1 MNQKPNFLSS
11 KNILRIWAGLTVLLI
26 LYGLLTF
33 TFDLRGQTFIVMLNV
48 LNILLFSMVY
58 IFWKII
64 EKAAT
69 NVMEQSKD
77 LSISIKY
84 FYEKRSDPS
93 CSSCS

>member
-1 MNQKPNFLSS
+1 VNQKPNFLSS